1 MFEKHFI
8 NDEDFAK
15 FLKYINNLLKWRR
28 LDYLKKLNLQIT
40 REINLSEEDW
50 NNLSSTESYETD
62 DLLEEINSLFYY
74 LSPQEKRIISMFYI
88 QKMSYEEIGKKLGIS
103 KDYARKVK
111 MNASKKI
118 KEMKG
123 M

>member
-88 QKMSYEEIGKKLGIS
+88 QKMSYEEIGRKLGIS
-103 KDYARKVK
+103 KD
-111 MNASKKI
+111 
-118 KEMKG
+118 
-123 M
+123 

>member
-8 NDEDFAK
+8 DDEDFAK

-88 QKMSYEEIGKKLGIS
+88 QKMSYEEIGRKLGIS
-103 KDYARKVK
+103 KDDARKVK
-111 MNASKKI
+111 MNALKKI

>member
-1 MFEKHFI
+1 MLGNHFV
-8 NDEDFAK
+8 NDENFAK

-28 LDYLKKLNLQIT
+28 LDYLKKLNLQIA

-50 NNLSSTESYETD
+50 NNLSSAENYEVD
-62 DLLEEINSLFYY
+62 DLLEEINSLFYF
-74 LSPQEKRIISMFYI
+74 LNSQEKRIISMFYI
-88 QKMSYEEIGKKLGIS
+88 QKMTYEEIGRKLGIS

-111 MNASKKI
+111 MNALKKI

>member
-88 QKMSYEEIGKKLGIS
+88 QKMSYEEIGRKLGIS
-103 KDYARKVK
+103 KDYARKIK
-111 MNASKKI
+111 KKKKKKI
-118 KEMKG
+118 KKMKG

>member
-8 NDEDFAK
+8 DDEDFAK

-88 QKMSYEEIGKKLGIS
+88 KKMSYEEIGRKLGIS

-111 MNASKKI
+111 MNALKKI

>member
-8 NDEDFAK
+8 DDEDFAK
-15 FLKYINNLLKWRR
+15 FLKYINNLLKWRK

-88 QKMSYEEIGKKLGIS
+88 QKMSYEEIGRKLGIS

-111 MNASKKI
+111 MNALKKI